1 MTARALLLLG
11 GLTATVASANEAFFK
26 AEVVDAVGPM
36 KLPTGPDDPAW
47 KGIAGKTFRLTP
59 QRSVRLNDRRSNEAL
74 QAGPGSSEVLVK
86 AAASAQELVL
96 YLEWKDPAKEVVR
109 EDEVNVFADS
119 VAVEMPDRIGRGLRL
134 PAISMGDDDMHVNVA
149 LLRATKNGAWLSRFS
164 AAGFGSLTRQAPAT
178 EAPTLLQY
186 DEVQQLWR
194 AVITL
199 PLDPEN
205 PGMVPVAFAAWD
217 GARGERA
224 GYKRLSSWHF
234 VRLPNRP
241 LDPKW
246 VEQMAF
252 GYYPGDLG
260 DPEAGRQIVESV
272 CVACHLLPGKAF
284 APPGIAPNLEA
295 IGAIAAPS
303 YLRDSITAP
312 SRVILHELNPNQ
324 HYTAS
329 GPKDPNG
336 ALPNADSFRWS
347 SRGPDGKWVSKMP
360 PFTQFTAEQLSD
372 LIAFL
377 KTLDGPPLEK
387 P

>member
-1 MTARALLLLG
+1 VRSALLLVLV
-11 GLTATVASANEAFFK
+11 LVATGAWANEAFFK
-26 AEVVDAVGPM
+26 AEVVDAVSPM
-36 KLPTGPDDPAW
+36 KLPLTPDDPAW
-47 KGIAGKTFRLTP
+47 TGIAGKSFRLTP
-59 QRSVRLNDRRSNEAL
+59 QRTVRRNELRANEVL
-74 QAGPGSSEVLVK
+74 KGGPGSTEVLVK

-96 YLEWKDPAKEVVR
+96 YLEWKDPAKEVIR

-119 VAVEMPDRIGRGLRL
+119 VAVELPEKSGRGMRL

-149 LLRATKNGAWLSRFS
+149 LLRATKTGALLSRFS
-164 AAGFGSLTRQAPAT
+164 AAGFGSLTRQAAAT
-178 EAPTLLQY
+178 ESST
-186 DEVQQLWR
+186 QLVFGEGRWR
-194 AVITL
+194 AVITM
-199 PLDPEN
+199 PLDADN

-260 DPEAGRQIVESV
+260 DTAAGKQLAESV
-272 CVACHLLPGKAF
+272 CVACHHLPGKAF

-295 IGAIAAPS
+295 IGAVAAPS

-324 HYTAS
+324 HYVTS
-329 GPKDPNG
+329 GPADKNG
-336 ALPNADSFRWS
+336 ALPNSDAFRWS
-347 SRGPDGKWVSKMP
+347 SKGEDGKWVSKMP
-360 PFTQFTAEQLSD
+360 PFTQFTAGQLAD
-372 LIAFL
+372 LVAFL
-377 KTLDGPPLEK
+377 KTLQGPALEK

>member
-1 MTARALLLLG
+1 MIARALLLC
-11 GLTATVASANEAFFK
+11 GLTATAASANEAFFK
-26 AEVVDAVGPM
+26 AEVVDAVAPM
-36 KLPTGPDDPAW
+36 KLPRVPTDPAW
-47 KGIAGKTFRLTP
+47 SGIAGKTFRLTP
-59 QRSVRLNDRRSNEAL
+59 QRSVRLNDRRANEVLRAT
-74 QAGPGSSEVLVK
+74 PGSSEVLVK
-86 AAASAQELVL
+86 AAATAQELVL

-109 EDEVNVFADS
+109 EDEGNVFADS
-119 VAVEMPDRIGRGLRL
+119 VAVELPDRIGRGLRL
-134 PAISMGDDDMHVNVA
+134 PAVSMGDDDMHVNVA
-149 LLRATKNGAWLSRFS
+149 LLRATKGGAWLSRFS
-164 AAGFGSLTRQAPAT
+164 AAGFGSLTRQAPAAD
-178 EAPTLLQY
+178 APTLLQY
-186 DEVQQLWR
+186 DEAQKVWR
-194 AVITL
+194 AVISM
-199 PLDPEN
+199 PLDAEN

-260 DPEAGRQIVESV
+260 DPAAGRAIVESV
-272 CVACHLLPGKAF
+272 CIACHHLPGKAF
-284 APPGIAPNLEA
+284 APPGIAPSLEA

-324 HYTAS
+324 HYVPT
-329 GPKDPNG
+329 GPKDANG
-336 ALPNADSFRWS
+336 ALPNAETFRWS
-347 SRGPDGKWVSKMP
+347 AKGPDGKWVSKMP
-360 PFTQFTAEQLSD
+360 PFTQFTEGQLAD

>member
-1 MTARALLLLG
+1 MTPRALLLC
-11 GLTATVASANEAFFK
+11 GLASTVAFASEAFFK

-36 KLPTGPDDPAW
+36 KLPTTPGDPAW
-47 KGIAGKTFRLTP
+47 KGIAGKTFRMTP
-59 QRSVRLNDRRSNEAL
+59 QRSVRLNDKTANEVLKSA
-74 QAGPGSSEVLVK
+74 PGSSEVLVK
-86 AAASAQELVL
+86 AAASASELVL

-109 EDEVNVFADS
+109 EDESNVFADS
-119 VAVEMPDRIGRGLRL
+119 IAVELPEKIGRGMRL
-134 PAISMGDDDMHVNVA
+134 PAISMGDDDMHVQVA
-149 LLRATKNGAWLSRFS
+149 LLRATKAGAQLSRFT
-164 AAGFGSLTRQAPAT
+164 AAGFGSLTRQAPAS
-178 EAPTLLQY
+178 EANSSMQY
-186 DEVQQLWR
+186 DEAQKTWR
-194 AVITL
+194 AVVTM
-199 PLDPEN
+199 PLEAGT

-234 VRLPNRP
+234 VRLANQA

-260 DPEAGRQIVESV
+260 DAAAGKALAEGV
-272 CVACHLLPGKAF
+272 CVACHHLPGKAF
-284 APPGIAPNLEA
+284 APAGIAPSLEA

-324 HYTAS
+324 HYATG
-329 GPKDPNG
+329 GPADKNG
-336 ALPNADSFRWS
+336 ALPNSDAFRWS
-347 SRGPDGKWVSKMP
+347 ARGADGKWVSKMP
-360 PFTQFTAEQLSD
+360 PFTQFTPAQLAD